1 MMKRKKNSQRER
13 DQEPMKKPAR
23 DWDPRTREQKSRAN
37 SRRTNPNVIGWCK
50 RQGVT
55 DSRTTPTIRRS
66 RQSWHG
72 GNVDI
77 RHGDFTIARTAVS
90 KDPCPVS
97 GEEQETAERI
107 IDDLSSGQTLVV
119 RLQPYDPTMEE
130 QTWPTDEA
138 PRNARRNQI
147 AAPGSVSATSAT
159 SEGGTKDADESGRDA
174 DVASDD
180 DASMASSGVGTEDG
194 WDVSDLTADG
204 AQRRRA

>member
-13 DQEPMKKPAR
+13 DQELMKKPAR
-23 DWDPRTREQKSRAN
+23 DRDPRIREQKSRAN

-66 RQSWHG
+66 RQSWYG
-72 GNVDI
+72 ENVDI

-97 GEEQETAERI
+97 GEEQETASASLTI
-107 IDDLSSGQTLVV
+107 C
-119 RLQPYDPTMEE
+119 LQVSPRWCDCNPTILRREE

-159 SEGGTKDADESGRDA
+159 SEDGTKDADESGRDA

-180 DASMASSGVGTEDG
+180 DASIWRQVVSEQRMDG
-194 WDVSDLTADG
+194 MCPT
-204 AQRRRA
+204 